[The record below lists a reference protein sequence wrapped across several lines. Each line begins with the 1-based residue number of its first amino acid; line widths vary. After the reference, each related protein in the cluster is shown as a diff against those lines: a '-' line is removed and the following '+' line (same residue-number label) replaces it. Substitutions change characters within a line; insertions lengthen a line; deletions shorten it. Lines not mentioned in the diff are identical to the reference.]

1 MNKKAII
8 LSILF
13 IILLFLVTNSV
24 LISSLSL
31 IILLFIFIK
40 QMKNYKDNKNVNLES
55 VFFHSYYDEI
65 IQDHEV
71 SIIDLYDSLKINLN
85 NETLLPINK
94 QSELDLLENMKVYF
108 DDIYF
113 NAFYHIKTNDNIKD
127 KKKLLLCL
135 MKKYFNNEKNI
146 IQRNV
151 KTEKNNDKNLKLLF
165 ICMLSITLI
174 RFFFTKYFLVYSSS
188 VIGICSLT
196 LISIIAFITYEK
208 YLMSTF
214 ERKEYGKN

>member
-1 MNKKAII
+1 M
-8 LSILF
+8 
-13 IILLFLVTNSV
+13 
-24 LISSLSL
+24 
-31 IILLFIFIK
+31 
-40 QMKNYKDNKNVNLES
+40 
-55 VFFHSYYDEI
+55 
-65 IQDHEV
+65 
-71 SIIDLYDSLKINLN
+71 YDSLKINLN

-174 RFFFTKYFLVYSSS
+174 RFLFTKYFLVYSSS

>member
-8 LSILF
+8 LSISF

-55 VFFHSYYDEI
+55 VFFHSYYDAI
-65 IQDHEV
+65 SQDNEV

-113 NAFYHIKTNDNIKD
+113 NAF
-127 KKKLLLCL
+127 
-135 MKKYFNNEKNI
+135 
-146 IQRNV
+146 
-151 KTEKNNDKNLKLLF
+151 
-165 ICMLSITLI
+165 
-174 RFFFTKYFLVYSSS
+174 
-188 VIGICSLT
+188 
-196 LISIIAFITYEK
+196 
-208 YLMSTF
+208 
-214 ERKEYGKN
+214 